1 MQENIFVSKAMNDA
15 MQLYNSSKGN
25 HESLN
30 YNRFLC
36 VVIRMLILIYGNEII
51 DAYNSKNI
59 IVWENLI
66 LKYGFEKKDYDN
78 FIIVLD
84 KFYNFD
90 IRQQKKS
97 IKKKNKY
104 FDVVQKY
111 LIDMMVKRKNV
122 ELIDN
127 DIIKEFYELLF
138 TANSKDFY
146 RKSTAVLLAYD
157 PYEIDEYAK
166 RQNIVVG

>member
-1 MQENIFVSKAMNDA
+1 
-15 MQLYNSSKGN
+15 
-25 HESLN
+25 
-30 YNRFLC
+30 RFLC

-104 FDVVQKY
+104 FDVLQKY

-138 TANSKDFY
+138 T
-146 RKSTAVLLAYD
+146 
-157 PYEIDEYAK
+157 EIERAH
-166 RQNIVVG
+166 V

>member
-15 MQLYNSSKGN
+15 MQLYNSSKDN
-25 HESLN
+25 YESLN